1 MAGWRRAVLRALI
14 RATLKPAFAPAVGIG
29 LQRLAL
35 RASSAVTRATPVAAI
50 RPGRWG
56 TAAGEWV
63 VPAGAA
69 ENRAILYLHGGG
81 YCLGAPATHRSLTT
95 ALAAASGVEV
105 AVPDYRL
112 APEHPFPAAL
122 EDALAAYR
130 GLAEAG
136 RALVIAGDS
145 AGGGL
150 AVALALAAAGHGLP
164 PPRGLLLVS
173 PWVDLAG
180 EGESHRTRARRDPM
194 LGSAGLARWSRAYA
208 GELVRDPRCSPLHAQ
223 LSALP
228 PVLIEVGTEEV
239 LHDDATR
246 LAQRLDAAAVKVT
259 MHVGDGLWH
268 DFPLHARVLPEAD
281 AAVTAMA
288 RFALACFGGV
298 APTASANL
306 PPSAA

>member
-1 MAGWRRAVLRALI
+1 MGGWRRAVLRGLI
-14 RATLKPAFAPAVGIG
+14 RATLKPAFAPAVPIG

-50 RPGRWG
+50 RPEQWD
-56 TAAGEWV
+56 TVAGESL
-63 VPAGAA
+63 VPAGAPGDLG
-69 ENRAILYLHGGG
+69 ILYLHGGW
-81 YCLGAPATHRSLTT
+81 YCVGAPATHRSITT
-95 ALAAASGVEV
+95 ALAVASGVAV

-130 GLAEAG
+130 GVGAN
-136 RALVIAGDS
+136 RSLVVAGDS

-150 AVALALAAAGHGLP
+150 ALALTLALASQGLP
-164 PPRGLLLVS
+164 RPRGLLLIS

-180 EGESHRTRARRDPM
+180 EGASHRARGRRDPM
-194 LGSAGLARWSRAYA
+194 LGPAGLARWARAYA
-208 GELVRDPRCSPLHAQ
+208 GERIRDARCSPLHAQ
-223 LSALP
+223 LSGLP
-228 PVLIEVGTEEV
+228 PVQIHVGTEEV

-246 LAQRLDAAAVKVT
+246 LAQRLGAAGVKVT
-259 MHVGDGLWH
+259 THVAEGLWH

-281 AAVTAMA
+281 AAVAEMA
-288 RFALACFGGV
+288 RFALACLGGEPP
-298 APTASANL
+298 AASANL